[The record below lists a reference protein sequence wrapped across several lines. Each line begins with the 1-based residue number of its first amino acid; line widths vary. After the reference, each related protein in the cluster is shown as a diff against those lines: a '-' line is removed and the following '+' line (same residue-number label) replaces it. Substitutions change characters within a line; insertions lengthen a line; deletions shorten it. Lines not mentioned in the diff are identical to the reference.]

1 MDSRNKNI
9 SIPVR
14 REPEGAR
21 HDLEGAKLPQEGVK
35 LSQKGAKP
43 SQEGAKLSQDGAKL
57 SQEGAKPSQEGAK
70 LSQDGA
76 KLSQEGAK
84 PSQEG
89 AKLSQDGAKL
99 SQKGAKPSQEGAK
112 LSQDGAKLS
121 QKGAKPSQEGAKLSQ
136 DGAKLSQKGAKPSQ
150 EGAKLSQER
159 VKLSQKGAKPSQDG
173 AKLSQEGAKL
183 IIDSSNRADFTAG
196 RGSSKPIP
204 PPKPKRMTVQD
215 EAETKKPSSEYR
227 PSVKFL
233 TPTQYAYMPNM
244 QQDVIN
250 VDLDDEMVEVNAKVA
265 DNEERHQES
274 CQGEEMV
281 NEQNL
286 EVTFEQNA
294 EVTEETEVLEKV
306 DTSKLIKNFESYFK
320 HLKVTDLTDK
330 LNEPKCKPAS
340 RPKSMDLS
348 FLSKTQRTDGANA
361 RPTPKPPRPTSQDST
376 WSSTAAQQQ
385 ADLVRCH
392 LGMCDLDVLP
402 CDANLFTNM
411 LDR

>member
-21 HDLEGAKLPQEGVK
+21 HEQEGAKLPQEGVK
-35 LSQKGAKP
+35 LSQ
-43 SQEGAKLSQDGAKL
+43 EGAKL
-57 SQEGAKPSQEGAK
+57 SQEGAKLHQEGAK
-70 LSQDGA
+70 LFQEGA

-84 PSQEG
+84 LSQEGARHDQEG
-89 AKLSQDGAKL
+89 AKL
-99 SQKGAKPSQEGAK
+99 
-112 LSQDGAKLS
+112 
-121 QKGAKPSQEGAKLSQ
+121 
-136 DGAKLSQKGAKPSQ
+136 SQ
-150 EGAKLSQER
+150 EGAKLSQEGARHDQEGAKLSQEGARHDQEGAKLHQER
-159 VKLSQKGAKPSQDG
+159 VKLSQEGAKLSQEG

-183 IIDSSNRADFTAG
+183 IIDGSNRADFTAG

-204 PPKPKRMTVQD
+204 PPKPKRVTVVQD
-215 EAETKKPSSEYR
+215 EAEMKKPSSEYR

-250 VDLDDEMVEVNAKVA
+250 VDLDDEMVDVNAKVA
-265 DNEERHQES
+265 ENEERHQES

-281 NEQNL
+281 NEQNV
-286 EVTFEQNA
+286 EVTLEQNA

-392 LGMCDLDVLP
+392 LGMCDLECATFRLMCYLVMLICLQICLTVDNTRNVL
-402 CDANLFTNM
+402 
-411 LDR
+411 R